1 MDSQYCGIDHL
12 QIIYQVTNV
21 FFLNVLPYFNITFFP
36 KLFLGPIQL
45 WQFLL
50 ELLSDKTCESIIR
63 WTGEYLLNNLRGMK
77 KKNFNILFL
86 GQGWEFKLADPD
98 EVSYLYV

>member
-1 MDSQYCGIDHL
+1 MDSQYSGIDHL

-21 FFLNVLPYFNITFFP
+21 LFFKCPYFNTTFFP

-77 KKNFNILFL
+77 KK
-86 GQGWEFKLADPD
+86 
-98 EVSYLYV
+98 